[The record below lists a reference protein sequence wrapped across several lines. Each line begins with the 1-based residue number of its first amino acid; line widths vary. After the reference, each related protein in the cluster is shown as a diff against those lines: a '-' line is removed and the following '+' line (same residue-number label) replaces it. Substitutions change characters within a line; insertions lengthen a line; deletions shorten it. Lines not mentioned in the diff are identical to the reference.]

1 MKYVTIVI
9 SIFIYLNSYSQR
21 FLSQVIDNST
31 NEPISYVNIGII
43 GKNIGTVSDKDGQ
56 FQLELNDKFNNDTL
70 RISCIGYES
79 LNFKIWDF
87 RKKMLTGGLNH
98 IKLIPKVFQLS
109 EVIVTPKKI
118 KTVILGNS
126 NSNSGSKVLTDSSG
140 MGSEI
145 GLIIKLPQKKKDYY
159 IKKFNFNV
167 ADKNF
172 DNIHARVNIY
182 DLKNGLP
189 SNNVLER
196 PIYIEITTDGLITID
211 LSKYNIRMQE
221 DFFISIENF
230 NEKSWK
236 NKLKFWAVFKTF
248 SKKGTADCLFRPI
261 SQGNWIHTPVVEVR
275 FSIDAEYE
283 K

>member
-9 SIFIYLNSYSQR
+9 SIFISFNSYAQR
-21 FLSQVIDNST
+21 FLGQVIDNSN
-31 NEPISYVNIGII
+31 NEPISFVNIGIV
-43 GKNIGTVSDKDGQ
+43 GKNIGTVSNKDGK
-56 FQLELNDKFNNDTL
+56 FQLELNDKFNSDTL

-79 LNFKIWDF
+79 LNFMIWDF
-87 RKKMLTGGLNH
+87 KKKALTDGLQH

-118 KTVILGNS
+118 KTIKLGNS
-126 NSNSGSKVLTDSSG
+126 NSNSGSRFLTDSSG
-140 MGSEI
+140 LGSEI
-145 GLIIKLPQKKKDYY
+145 GLIIRLPRKEKDYY
-159 IKKFNFNV
+159 IKKLNFNV

-172 DNIHARVNIY
+172 DTIHARVNIY
-182 DLKNGLP
+182 NLKNGLP
-189 SNNVLER
+189 NNNILER
-196 PIYIEITTDGLITID
+196 PIYIEITTDGLISID
-211 LSKYNIRMQE
+211 LRKYNIRMKE

-248 SKKGTADCLFRPI
+248 SKKGTDDCLYRPI

-275 FSIDAEYE
+275 FSVEAEYE